1 MKKTLALAVLACAV
15 ATAYAANPF
24 DAFKGKMKE
33 GMYEYTMEMDM
44 GQVPG
49 MPKGMGKQNHTF
61 QHCVTQKDIEQG
73 EFGKGKQNDPRQNCE
88 IKNMNMS
95 GNTATYSMECKG
107 EPSMKADNRITF
119 VSDGF
124 DMDMKM
130 QMNRGG
136 QAMNMTQKM
145 TGRYKGPCK

>member
-1 MKKTLALAVLACAV
+1 
-15 ATAYAANPF
+15 
-24 DAFKGKMKE
+24 
-33 GMYEYTMEMDM
+33 MEMDM

-49 MPKGMGKQNHTF
+49 MPKGMPPQKHSF
-61 QHCVTQKDIEQG
+61 QHCVTQKDIDEG
-73 EFGKGKQNDPRQNCE
+73 EFGKGKNGPQQNCE

-95 GNTATYSMECKG
+95 GNTATYTMECKG

-130 QMNRGG
+130 QMTRQG
-136 QAMNMTQKM
+136 QAMNMSQKM
-145 TGRYKGPCK
+145 SGRYKGPCK